1 MTQRPTS
8 GVRYAL
14 ERGRVEPDH
23 AAYEGFAHL
32 PDRDVPLAVRVALPG
47 GAVSATAAPADGVG
61 EARGAELAKVASA
74 LVRAAT
80 KAEVAAG
87 QALPRKI
94 VRWRG

>member
-1 MTQRPTS
+1 MTTRPTS

-14 ERGRVEPDH
+14 ERTSVEP
-23 AAYEGFAHL
+23 AQVTYEGFAHL
-32 PDRDVPLAVRVALPG
+32 PDADIPLTARVALPAG
-47 GAVSATAAPADGVG
+47 TVHTTVAPSDAVTEKRAADF
-61 EARGAELAKVASA
+61 AKVVTA